1 MKAILFLIAIN
12 FLFVARAEEKTWE
25 YPEDIPEAIAPTLE
39 LAGSRPAGV
48 LRYLLSQGA
57 RGAELS
63 PDGKTLAF
71 IWAISGVPQLWTIS
85 TEGGFPTQLTF
96 GESITFFKWTP
107 SGKDLLIS
115 KDDAGN
121 ERESFSLL
129 SADGTREDVLL
140 ELSSAFRRFGDFSA
154 DGSRFVYASTE
165 RNGTDF
171 DVMLYNIET
180 RQNETLHT
188 GTFGFFPVSW
198 QPNGNKVIVT
208 ETRGEDG
215 NNVYLL
221 EITTG
226 QLKELFVPKIS
237 ANFSDFAWK
246 RDGSG
251 FFLATNL
258 DREFNALAFY
268 SIKNEKLEYL
278 IETDRDIS
286 NVVLS
291 NDNRKLAWTEN
302 DDGFSNLRMMD
313 AESFEELPTPDF
325 GKGVYQ
331 IGLSAGSL
339 KGYAR
344 ISGPKTPGD
353 VLIWDLDN
361 NTKRLLVR
369 SSLAGLSE
377 DNFVEPTSHRF
388 VAQDGVELQGLLY
401 APDPIFFGGKRPAVV
416 QVHGGPTAQ
425 SRPSFRSI
433 EQFLV
438 NQGIAVFAV
447 NVRGSTGFGKTY
459 ARLDNKEKRLDSVRD
474 LADTVKYL
482 SSLPR
487 VSVERTAVMGGSY
500 GGYMVNAVLGSY
512 PNLFNAGVS
521 VVGVSDWVRALE
533 EASPALKASDREEYG
548 DIREER
554 WQKFYTEN
562 SPINNVSSIRAN
574 LLVAHG
580 ANDPRD
586 PVSESDRLV
595 SKLRNEGRSVRYLRF
610 PDEGHSFRK
619 LANRVI
625 FNEAVGAFLL
635 ENLRP
640 DTTEIE

>member
-1 MKAILFLIAIN
+1 MKAILFLITIN

-71 IWAISGVPQLWTIS
+71 IWSISGVPQLWTIS

-107 SGKDLLIS
+107 SGKNLLIS

-129 SADGTREDVLL
+129 SADGTRENVLL
-140 ELSSAFRRFGDFSA
+140 ELSNAFRRFGDFSA

-180 RQNETLHT
+180 RQSETLHT

-198 QPNGNKVIVT
+198 QPNGNKIIVT

-226 QLKELFVPKIS
+226 QLKELFIPKIS

-353 VLIWDLDN
+353 VLIWDLEN
-361 NTKRLLVR
+361 NTKRRLVR

-377 DNFVEPTSHRF
+377 ENIVEPTSHRF
-388 VAQDGVELQGLLY
+388 VARDGVELQGLLY
-401 APDPIFFGGKRPAVV
+401 APDPIFL
-416 QVHGGPTAQ
+416 
-425 SRPSFRSI
+425 
-433 EQFLV
+433 E
-438 NQGIAVFAV
+438 V
-447 NVRGSTGFGKTY
+447 NVRLSYRFTV
-459 ARLDNKEKRLDSVRD
+459 APQHR
-474 LADTVKYL
+474 ADQ
-482 SSLPR
+482 
-487 VSVERTAVMGGSY
+487 A
-500 GGYMVNAVLGSY
+500 LG
-512 PNLFNAGVS
+512 
-521 VVGVSDWVRALE
+521 R
-533 EASPALKASDREEYG
+533 
-548 DIREER
+548 
-554 WQKFYTEN
+554 
-562 SPINNVSSIRAN
+562 
-574 LLVAHG
+574 
-580 ANDPRD
+580 
-586 PVSESDRLV
+586 
-595 SKLRNEGRSVRYLRF
+595 
-610 PDEGHSFRK
+610 
-619 LANRVI
+619 
-625 FNEAVGAFLL
+625 
-635 ENLRP
+635 
-640 DTTEIE
+640 

>member
-1 MKAILFLIAIN
+1 MKAILFLMAIN
-12 FLFVARAEEKTWE
+12 FSLVSKAEEKTWE
-25 YPEDIPEAIAPTLE
+25 YPQDIPVATAPTLE

-71 IWAISGVPQLWTIS
+71 IWSISGVPQLWTIS
-85 TEGGFPTQLTF
+85 AEGGFPVQLTF
-96 GESITFFKWTP
+96 GESITFFTWTP
-107 SGKDLLIS
+107 NGQNLLIS

-129 SADGTREDVLL
+129 SADGTGEDILL
-140 ELSSAFRRFGDFSA
+140 ELSSAFRRFGDFST
-154 DGSRFVYASTE
+154 DGNQFVYASTE

-171 DVMLYNIET
+171 DVMLYDAET
-180 RQNETLHT
+180 RQNETLYT
-188 GTFGFFPVSW
+188 GSFGFFPVSW
-198 QPNGNKVIVT
+198 QPDGHKIIVT

-221 EITTG
+221 DIKTKA
-226 QLKELFVPKIS
+226 LNELFAPEIS

-246 RDGSG
+246 IDGSG

-258 DREFNALAFY
+258 NREFNALAFY
-268 SIKNEKLEYL
+268 SLRDKELTYL
-278 IETDRDIS
+278 IETNRDIS
-286 NVVLS
+286 NIAVS
-291 NDNRKLAWTEN
+291 HDGKKLAWTEN
-302 DDGFSNLRMMD
+302 NDGFSDLRMMD
-313 AESFEELPTPDF
+313 AESYKELPAPNF
-325 GKGVYQ
+325 EKGVYQ
-331 IGLSAGSL
+331 IGLSKGSST
-339 KGYAR
+339 GYAR
-344 ISGPKTPGD
+344 ISGPRMPGD
-353 VLIWDLDN
+353 VLIWNLEN
-361 NTKRLLVR
+361 NEKRHLIR

-401 APDPIFFGGKRPAVV
+401 APDPKFFGGKRPIVV

-425 SRPSFRSI
+425 SRPSFRPI

-459 ARLDNKEKRLDSVRD
+459 ARLDNQEKRLDSVRD

-487 VSVERTAVMGGSY
+487 ISVERTAVMGGSY
-500 GGYMVNAVLGSY
+500 GGYMVNAVLGSF

-586 PVSESDRLV
+586 PVTESDRLV
-595 SKLRNEGRSVRYLRF
+595 SKLRSEGRSVRYLRF

-625 FNEAVGAFLL
+625 FNEAVGEFLL
-635 ENLRP
+635 ENLLPNTAER
-640 DTTEIE
+640 D